1 MSEEKSKLQKITDVE
16 AEAEMRRAI
25 EAILMVAIDPVAP
38 GILAQLFEVPVD
50 EIERICD
57 SMVEQY
63 EEAKLGFLL
72 VRIGGGYRFQ
82 SNPEKAQWVERFV
95 LEGQSRRL
103 TAAAM
108 ETLSIVAYKQ
118 PISRAQ
124 ISAIRGVDVEGVMR
138 NLQQRGLIDEVSR
151 DVGPGN
157 AVLYGSSE
165 FEQGTQQFERLQ
177 KVLARAG
184 IGSRRV
190 CEKLIVDQRVTVNGE
205 IPELGEKVDPETSQI
220 EVDGLKIGVRQDLV
234 YYLVNKPIGI
244 ITTSKDPQKRSTVI
258 DLVPTHPRVFPVGRL
273 DADTEGLI
281 FMTNDGDLTHYLT
294 HPSFGIEKEYLVQVE
309 VKPSRN
315 AIRQLR
321 QGVELDDGLTAPA
334 KVSLVDEKLLK
345 IVIHEGRNRQVR
357 RMCESI
363 GHPVIRLVRSRIG
376 PIVDR
381 SLSPGSFR
389 ELTNQE
395 LRSIR
400 KILSKDF
407 SN

>member
-1 MSEEKSKLQKITDVE
+1 M
-16 AEAEMRRAI
+16 
-25 EAILMVAIDPVAP
+25 
-38 GILAQLFEVPVD
+38 
-50 EIERICD
+50 
-57 SMVEQY
+57 
-63 EEAKLGFLL
+63 
-72 VRIGGGYRFQ
+72 
-82 SNPEKAQWVERFV
+82 
-95 LEGQSRRL
+95 
-103 TAAAM
+103 
-108 ETLSIVAYKQ
+108 
-118 PISRAQ
+118 
-124 ISAIRGVDVEGVMR
+124 
-138 NLQQRGLIDEVSR
+138 
-151 DVGPGN
+151 
-157 AVLYGSSE
+157 
-165 FEQGTQQFERLQ
+165 
-177 KVLARAG
+177 ARAG

-281 FMTNDGDLTHYLT
+281 LMTNDGDLTHYLT
-294 HPSFGIEKEYLVQVE
+294 HPSFGNEKEYLVQVE

-381 SLSPGSFR
+381 SLRPGSFR